1 MNVKSIMGTV
11 TDVVSGLT
19 GVFASLVTFAVMAE
33 ILFGAGTLG
42 MNVIGNISTLGGSFL
57 GGGITGLITLIV
69 LAGLWDSK

>member
-11 TDVVSGLT
+11 TDVVTGLT
-19 GVFASLVTFAVMAE
+19 TIFGSLVAFAVMAE

-42 MNVIGNISTLGGSFL
+42 MNVVANISTLVGSFL

-69 LAGLWDSK
+69 LASLWESK

>member
-11 TDVVSGLT
+11 TDVVTGLT
-19 GVFASLVTFAVMAE
+19 GIFGSLVAFAVMAE

-42 MNVIGNISTLGGSFL
+42 MNVIANISALVGSFL

>member
-33 ILFGAGTLG
+33 VLFGSGTLG
-42 MNVIGNISTLGGSFL
+42 MNVIGNINTLVGSFL
-57 GGGITGLITLIV
+57 GGGVTGLITLIV
-69 LAGLWDSK
+69 LAGLWEAK